1 MHDLVRK
8 KQKIKELVI
17 DPVSNTLQPHKSA
30 LWLIGL
36 QEVQFPLVNE
46 ISSPAGLTSLQIC
59 TIGTLLV
66 ARKEKNRTF
75 PQQQIIFSRESSQ
88 RRASGRSLLFFF
100 SFLFFNH
107 LRLNFTQMN

>member
-1 MHDLVRK
+1 MQDLVRK

-17 DPVSNTLQPHKSA
+17 DPVSNTPRPHKSA

-46 ISSPAGLTSLQIC
+46 ISLPAGLTSLQIC

-66 ARKEKNRTF
+66 AHKEKNRTF
-75 PQQQIIFSRESSQ
+75 PQ
-88 RRASGRSLLFFF
+88 
-100 SFLFFNH
+100 
-107 LRLNFTQMN
+107 